1 MPPDQ
6 LSVTLMRLL
15 FLDEYSMI
23 RSGAA
28 ATLPLLE
35 DATTMTASASKAG
48 STGGRETAMID
59 AAALFGRKRLVAVV

>member
-35 DATTMTASASKAG
+35 DATTMTASAS
-48 STGGRETAMID
+48 
-59 AAALFGRKRLVAVV
+59 